1 MLTAVSRG
9 QRRWDDF
16 KGTFSFFGPRAA
28 GGSGASAAGRS
39 SRDREARKVARL
51 RAELEEAEG
60 LKDLYVYTAVS
71 TPLSPHPHSY
81 PNRPSNPLRTRAR
94 P

>member
-1 MLTAVSRG
+1 M
-9 QRRWDDF
+9 
-16 KGTFSFFGPRAA
+16 
-28 GGSGASAAGRS
+28 
-39 SRDREARKVARL
+39 ARL

-71 TPLSPHPHSY
+71 TPLSPDPHSY

-94 P
+94 PCNRYRAEVEKYKARDVFETIPDSGDPWPLLNELQPDKVSE